1 MKIALI
7 GTGYWGRNHAKV
19 WRELKDEG
27 KVEDVVLC
35 DINEE
40 AVKPLARDFGF
51 EYSTDPRQV
60 MEREDIDA
68 VDIASSTPSH
78 YTLAKNA
85 MLLGKHVLV
94 EKPMAENSGECRELI
109 SVAEKEK
116 KILMVGHIF
125 RYHPALIEL
134 RNMIKRGELGEI
146 VSMST
151 RRLSLRYPRQDM
163 GVLLAL
169 AIHDVD
175 IYAYLL
181 DETPKEILSI
191 TSSRYVKGIE
201 EEAFIFMS
209 FSKTQG
215 YIWESWNYPLG
226 KKIRELVVVGT
237 ESAARID
244 YLKPDEIVIYDS
256 AIVDGHVKNE
266 GEFVKRVPYIEPLK
280 AELLD
285 FVECV
290 EKGKKPEADMY
301 VGLKAVEMIERAMES
316 AKLKAPVRCEQ
327 R

>member
-1 MKIALI
+1 MKLALI

-27 KVEDVVLC
+27 KIEDIVLC

-40 AVKPLARDFGF
+40 AVKPLAKDFGF
-51 EYSTDPRQV
+51 EYSTDPREI

-85 MLLGKHVLV
+85 MLHGKHVLV
-94 EKPMAENSGECRELI
+94 EKPMAENSEECKELI
-109 SVAEKEK
+109 SIAEKEN

-125 RYHPALIEL
+125 RYHPALLEL

-151 RRLSLRYPRQDM
+151 RRLSLRYPRKDM

-175 IYAYLL
+175 IYTYLL
-181 DETPKEILSI
+181 DESPTELLAI
-191 TSSRYVKGIE
+191 TSSRYMKGIE
-201 EEAFIFMS
+201 EEAYIFMQ
-209 FSKTQG
+209 FSKAQG
-215 YIWESWNYPLG
+215 HIWESWNYPFG

-237 ESAARID
+237 QSAARID

-256 AIVDGHVKNE
+256 AIVDEHVKNE
-266 GEFVKRVPYIEPLK
+266 GEFIKRVPYIEPLK

-285 FVECV
+285 FVESA
-290 EKGKKPEADMY
+290 EKGKKPKADMY
-301 VGLKAVEMIERAMES
+301 VGLKAVQMIEKAMQS
-316 AKLKAPVRCEQ
+316 AKDRKPVRCDV
-327 R
+327 